1 MAEIVIIGAA
11 IVDVLVRPVNA
22 AVFETGS
29 YPAEEIGMSPGADAL
44 NEAIVLA
51 RLGGQVRLETVVGDD
66 AAGRFL
72 IRECADNGIMI
83 EERQIKKE
91 IPTGINVVL
100 VGGDGERNFLTN
112 PHGTLRA
119 LRLSDIRMPFEPE
132 ARYLCFA
139 SIFVFPEIK
148 TAQLVRIFSQAKRQ
162 NMTVCADMTKC
173 KCKETV

>member
-29 YPAEEIGMSPGADAL
+29 YPAEEICMSPGADAL

-72 IRECADNGIMI
+72 IR
-83 EERQIKKE
+83 
-91 IPTGINVVL
+91 
-100 VGGDGERNFLTN
+100 
-112 PHGTLRA
+112 
-119 LRLSDIRMPFEPE
+119 
-132 ARYLCFA
+132 
-139 SIFVFPEIK
+139 
-148 TAQLVRIFSQAKRQ
+148 
-162 NMTVCADMTKC
+162 
-173 KCKETV
+173 